1 MDPLGLAGGGLDGLL
16 HHDTERRVVDL
27 LRRLLGLL
35 EGLARLGDRGEELLD
50 RLKGNTA
57 LKEAEADF
65 GAKVKEF
72 FAPVVEASE
81 AFEQAKK
88 AALTVNDP
96 AFRVV
101 VQEAIEATAGQTER
115 VSIVQ
120 RDTAIL
126 RLIESGDT
134 SRLLWVN
141 GAIEITAL

>member
-1 MDPLGLAGGGLDGLL
+1 MSNVFNVTRLAGARALVQGTDEGESTILL
-16 HHDTERRVVDL
+16 TIEYDE
-27 LRRLLGLL
+27 
-35 EGLARLGDRGEELLD
+35 
-50 RLKGNTA
+50 LKGNTA
-57 LKEAEADF
+57 LKEAETDF

-101 VQEAIEATAGQTER
+101 VQEAIEATAGQHER
-115 VSIVQ
+115 VHILG

-126 RLIESGDT
+126 RLIDSGDT

-141 GAIEITAL
+141 GFIEITAL

>member
-1 MDPLGLAGGGLDGLL
+1 MSNVFNVTRLAGARALVQGTDEGESTILFT
-16 HHDTERRVVDL
+16 TEYD
-27 LRRLLGLL
+27 
-35 EGLARLGDRGEELLD
+35 E
-50 RLKGNTA
+50 LKGNTA
-57 LKEAEADF
+57 LKEAETDF

-101 VQEAIEATAGQTER
+101 VQEAIEATAGQPER
-115 VSIVQ
+115 VHILG

-126 RLIESGDT
+126 RLIDSGDT

-141 GAIEITAL
+141 GTIEITEL

>member
-1 MDPLGLAGGGLDGLL
+1 MSNVFNVTRLAGKRALVQGTD
-16 HHDTERRVVDL
+16 
-27 LRRLLGLL
+27 
-35 EGLARLGDRGEELLD
+35 EGESTILYTGEFDE
-50 RLKGNTA
+50 LKGNTA

-115 VSIVQ
+115 VRIVQ
-120 RDTAIL
+120 PDTAIL
-126 RLIESGDT
+126 RIIESGDT

-141 GAIEITAL
+141 GAIVITEL

>member
-1 MDPLGLAGGGLDGLL
+1 MSNVFNVTRLAGQRALVQGTD
-16 HHDTERRVVDL
+16 
-27 LRRLLGLL
+27 
-35 EGLARLGDRGEELLD
+35 EGESTILFTAEFDE
-50 RLKGNTA
+50 LKGNTA
-57 LKEAEADF
+57 IKEAEADF
-65 GAKVKEF
+65 DTKVKEF

-101 VQEAIEATAGQTER
+101 VQEAIEATAGQPER
-115 VSIVQ
+115 VRIVQ

-126 RLIESGDT
+126 RLIDSGDT

-141 GAIEITAL
+141 GAIEITEL

>member
-1 MDPLGLAGGGLDGLL
+1 MSNVFNVTRLAGARALVQGTD
-16 HHDTERRVVDL
+16 
-27 LRRLLGLL
+27 
-35 EGLARLGDRGEELLD
+35 EGESTILSTIEYDE
-50 RLKGNTA
+50 LKGNTA

-115 VSIVQ
+115 VHILG

-141 GAIEITAL
+141 GVIEITEL

>member
-1 MDPLGLAGGGLDGLL
+1 MSNVFNITRLAG
-16 HHDTERRVVDL
+16 ERALVQGTD
-27 LRRLLGLL
+27 
-35 EGLARLGDRGEELLD
+35 EGETTILYTDEFD

-57 LKEAEADF
+57 LKEAEAEFDT
-65 GAKVKEF
+65 KVKEF
-72 FAPVVEASE
+72 FAPVTEASE

-101 VQEAIEATAGQTER
+101 VQEAIEATAGQAER
-115 VSIVQ
+115 VHILG
-120 RDTAIL
+120 RDAAIL

>member
-1 MDPLGLAGGGLDGLL
+1 MSNVFNITRLAGERALVQGTDEGETAILD
-16 HHDTERRVVDL
+16 TFEFDL
-27 LRRLLGLL
+27 
-35 EGLARLGDRGEELLD
+35 
-50 RLKGNTA
+50 LKGNPA

-101 VQEAIEATAGQTER
+101 VQEAIEATAGQAER
-115 VSIVQ
+115 VHILG
-120 RDTAIL
+120 RDAAIL

>member
-1 MDPLGLAGGGLDGLL
+1 MSNVFNVTRLAGARALVQGTD
-16 HHDTERRVVDL
+16 
-27 LRRLLGLL
+27 
-35 EGLARLGDRGEELLD
+35 EGESTILFTIEYDE
-50 RLKGNTA
+50 LKGNTA

-115 VSIVQ
+115 VHILG

-141 GAIEITAL
+141 GVIEITEL

>member
-1 MDPLGLAGGGLDGLL
+1 MSNVFNVTRLAGKRALVQGTD
-16 HHDTERRVVDL
+16 
-27 LRRLLGLL
+27 
-35 EGLARLGDRGEELLD
+35 EGESTILFTMEYDE
-50 RLKGNTA
+50 LKGNTA

-65 GAKVKEF
+65 DTKVKEF

-115 VSIVQ
+115 VRIVQ

-141 GAIEITAL
+141 GTIEITEL

>member
-1 MDPLGLAGGGLDGLL
+1 MSNVFNITRLAG
-16 HHDTERRVVDL
+16 ERALVQGTD
-27 LRRLLGLL
+27 
-35 EGLARLGDRGEELLD
+35 EGETTILYTDEFD

-57 LKEAEADF
+57 LKEAEADYD
-65 GAKVKEF
+65 AKVKEF

-88 AALTVNDP
+88 AAQQVNDP

-101 VQEAIEATAGQTER
+101 VQEAIEATAGQAER
-115 VSIVQ
+115 VHILGP
-120 RDTAIL
+120 DAAIL

>member
-1 MDPLGLAGGGLDGLL
+1 MSNVFNITRLAG
-16 HHDTERRVVDL
+16 ERALVQGTD
-27 LRRLLGLL
+27 
-35 EGLARLGDRGEELLD
+35 EGETAILWTGEFD

-57 LKEAEADF
+57 LKDAEADF
-65 GAKVKEF
+65 DAKVKEF

-101 VQEAIEATAGQTER
+101 VQEAIEATAGQRER
-115 VSIVQ
+115 VHILS
-120 RDTAIL
+120 RDSAIL

-141 GAIEITAL
+141 GTIEITEL

>member
-1 MDPLGLAGGGLDGLL
+1 MSNVFNITRLAG
-16 HHDTERRVVDL
+16 ERALVQGTD
-27 LRRLLGLL
+27 
-35 EGLARLGDRGEELLD
+35 EGETTILFTGEFDE
-50 RLKGNTA
+50 LKGNTA

-65 GAKVKEF
+65 DAKVKEF
-72 FAPVVEASE
+72 YAPVVEASE

-88 AALTVNDP
+88 AAQQVNDP

-101 VQEAIEATAGQTER
+101 VQEAIEATAGQAER
-115 VSIVQ
+115 VHILG
-120 RDTAIL
+120 RDAAIL

>member
-1 MDPLGLAGGGLDGLL
+1 MSNVFNVTRLAGERALVQGTDEGESTIL
-16 HHDTERRVVDL
+16 HTKEYDYF
-27 LRRLLGLL
+27 
-35 EGLARLGDRGEELLD
+35 
-50 RLKGNTA
+50 KGNTA
-57 LKEAEADF
+57 LKEAEVEFDT
-65 GAKVKEF
+65 KVKEF

-101 VQEAIEATAGQTER
+101 MQEAIEATAGQDEW
-115 VSIVQ
+115 VHILD

>member
-1 MDPLGLAGGGLDGLL
+1 MSNVFNVTRLAGARALVQGTDEGESTILY
-16 HHDTERRVVDL
+16 TEEFD
-27 LRRLLGLL
+27 
-35 EGLARLGDRGEELLD
+35 E
-50 RLKGNTA
+50 LKGNTA

-88 AALTVNDP
+88 AALTINDP

-115 VSIVQ
+115 VRIVQ

-141 GAIEITAL
+141 GVIEITAL

>member
-1 MDPLGLAGGGLDGLL
+1 MSNVFNVTRLAGARALVQGTD
-16 HHDTERRVVDL
+16 
-27 LRRLLGLL
+27 
-35 EGLARLGDRGEELLD
+35 EGESTILSTIEYDE
-50 RLKGNTA
+50 LKGNTS

-65 GAKVKEF
+65 DAKVKEF

-101 VQEAIEATAGQTER
+101 VQEAIEATAGQYER
-115 VSIVQ
+115 VHILG

-126 RLIESGDT
+126 RLIDSGDT

-141 GAIEITAL
+141 GSIEITAL

>member
-1 MDPLGLAGGGLDGLL
+1 MSNVFNVTRLAGARALVQGTD
-16 HHDTERRVVDL
+16 
-27 LRRLLGLL
+27 
-35 EGLARLGDRGEELLD
+35 EGESTILFTAEFDE
-50 RLKGNTA
+50 LKGNTA
-57 LKEAEADF
+57 IKEAEADYN
-65 GAKVKEF
+65 AKVNEF

-115 VSIVQ
+115 VHILG

-126 RLIESGDT
+126 RLIDSGDT

-141 GAIEITAL
+141 GDIEITAL

>member
-1 MDPLGLAGGGLDGLL
+1 MSNVFNITRLAGERALVQGTDEGETAILD
-16 HHDTERRVVDL
+16 TFEF
-27 LRRLLGLL
+27 
-35 EGLARLGDRGEELLD
+35 D

-57 LKEAEADF
+57 LKEAEAEFDT
-65 GAKVKEF
+65 KVKEF
-72 FAPVVEASE
+72 FAPVTEASE

-101 VQEAIEATAGQTER
+101 VQEAIEATAGQAER
-115 VSIVQ
+115 VHILG
-120 RDTAIL
+120 RDAAIL

>member
-1 MDPLGLAGGGLDGLL
+1 MSNVFNITRLAGERALVQGTDEGETAILD
-16 HHDTERRVVDL
+16 T
-27 LRRLLGLL
+27 
-35 EGLARLGDRGEELLD
+35 GEFD

-65 GAKVKEF
+65 GAKVMEF

-101 VQEAIEATAGQTER
+101 VQEAIEATAGQAER
-115 VSIVQ
+115 VHILG
-120 RDTAIL
+120 RDAAIL

>member
-1 MDPLGLAGGGLDGLL
+1 MSNVFNVTRLAGARALVQGTD
-16 HHDTERRVVDL
+16 
-27 LRRLLGLL
+27 
-35 EGLARLGDRGEELLD
+35 EGESTILSTIEYDE
-50 RLKGNTA
+50 LKGNTS

-65 GAKVKEF
+65 DAKVKEF

-101 VQEAIEATAGQTER
+101 VQEAIEATAGQHER
-115 VSIVQ
+115 VHILG

-126 RLIESGDT
+126 RLIDSGDT

>member
-1 MDPLGLAGGGLDGLL
+1 MSNVFNITRLAG
-16 HHDTERRVVDL
+16 ERALVQGTD
-27 LRRLLGLL
+27 
-35 EGLARLGDRGEELLD
+35 EGETTILYTDEFD

-88 AALTVNDP
+88 AAQQVNDP

-101 VQEAIEATAGQTER
+101 VQEAIEATAGQDER
-115 VSIVQ
+115 VHILG
-120 RDTAIL
+120 RDAAIL

>member
-1 MDPLGLAGGGLDGLL
+1 MSNVFNITRLAE
-16 HHDTERRVVDL
+16 ERALVQGTD
-27 LRRLLGLL
+27 
-35 EGLARLGDRGEELLD
+35 EGETAILWTGEFD

-72 FAPVVEASE
+72 FAPVVEASD

-101 VQEAIEATAGQTER
+101 VQEAIEATAGQVEQVR
-115 VSIVQ
+115 ILG
-120 RDTAIL
+120 RDAAIL

>member
-1 MDPLGLAGGGLDGLL
+1 MSNVFNVTRLAGARALVQGTD
-16 HHDTERRVVDL
+16 
-27 LRRLLGLL
+27 
-35 EGLARLGDRGEELLD
+35 EGESTILNTQEFDE
-50 RLKGNTA
+50 LKGNTA
-57 LKEAEADF
+57 LEEAEADF

-72 FAPVVEASE
+72 FAPVTEASE

-101 VQEAIEATAGQTER
+101 VQEAIEATAGQRER
-115 VSIVQ
+115 VHILG

-134 SRLLWVN
+134 RRLLWVN
-141 GAIEITAL
+141 GAIEIPAL

>member
-1 MDPLGLAGGGLDGLL
+1 MSNVFNITRLAGERALVQGTDEGESIILFT
-16 HHDTERRVVDL
+16 TEYD
-27 LRRLLGLL
+27 
-35 EGLARLGDRGEELLD
+35 E
-50 RLKGNTA
+50 LKGNTA

-65 GAKVKEF
+65 GAKVEEF
-72 FAPVVEASE
+72 FAPIVEASE

-101 VQEAIEATAGQTER
+101 VQEAIEATAGQAER
-115 VSIVQ
+115 VHILG
-120 RDTAIL
+120 RDAAIL

>member
-1 MDPLGLAGGGLDGLL
+1 MSNVFNVTRLAGARALVQGTD
-16 HHDTERRVVDL
+16 
-27 LRRLLGLL
+27 
-35 EGLARLGDRGEELLD
+35 EGESTILSTIEYDE
-50 RLKGNTA
+50 LKGNTA

-65 GAKVKEF
+65 DAKVKEF
-72 FAPVVEASE
+72 YAPVVEASE

-101 VQEAIEATAGQTER
+101 VQEAIEATAGQHER
-115 VSIVQ
+115 VHILG
-120 RDTAIL
+120 RDSAIL

-141 GAIEITAL
+141 GAIEITEL

>member
-1 MDPLGLAGGGLDGLL
+1 MSNVFNVTRLAGSRALVQGTD
-16 HHDTERRVVDL
+16 
-27 LRRLLGLL
+27 
-35 EGLARLGDRGEELLD
+35 EGESTILFTMEYDE
-50 RLKGNTA
+50 LKGNTA

-88 AALTVNDP
+88 AVLTVNDP

-101 VQEAIEATAGQTER
+101 VQEAIEATAGQRER
-115 VSIVQ
+115 VHILS
-120 RDTAIL
+120 RDSAIL

-141 GAIEITAL
+141 GTIEITEL

>member
-1 MDPLGLAGGGLDGLL
+1 MSNVFNVTRLAGTRALVQGTD
-16 HHDTERRVVDL
+16 
-27 LRRLLGLL
+27 
-35 EGLARLGDRGEELLD
+35 EGESTILFTIEYDE
-50 RLKGNTA
+50 LKGNTA

-101 VQEAIEATAGQTER
+101 VQEAIEATAGQRER
-115 VSIVQ
+115 VHILG

-126 RLIESGDT
+126 RLIDSGDT

-141 GAIEITAL
+141 GTIEITAL

>member
-1 MDPLGLAGGGLDGLL
+1 MSNVFNVTRLAGARALVQGTD
-16 HHDTERRVVDL
+16 
-27 LRRLLGLL
+27 
-35 EGLARLGDRGEELLD
+35 EGESTILFTMEYDE
-50 RLKGNTA
+50 LKGNTA

-65 GAKVKEF
+65 DTKVKEF

-115 VSIVQ
+115 VRIVQ

-134 SRLLWVN
+134 SRLLWVY
-141 GAIEITAL
+141 GSIEITEL

>member
-1 MDPLGLAGGGLDGLL
+1 MSNVFNVTRLAGARALVQGTD
-16 HHDTERRVVDL
+16 
-27 LRRLLGLL
+27 
-35 EGLARLGDRGEELLD
+35 EGESTILFTAEFDE
-50 RLKGNTA
+50 LKGNTA
-57 LKEAEADF
+57 LKEAETDF

-101 VQEAIEATAGQTER
+101 VQEAIEATAGQHER
-115 VSIVQ
+115 VHILG

-126 RLIESGDT
+126 RLIDSGDT

-141 GAIEITAL
+141 GAIEITEL

>member
-1 MDPLGLAGGGLDGLL
+1 MSNVFNVTRLAGQRALVQSTD
-16 HHDTERRVVDL
+16 
-27 LRRLLGLL
+27 
-35 EGLARLGDRGEELLD
+35 EGETTILYTGEFDE
-50 RLKGNTA
+50 LKGNTA
-57 LKEAEADF
+57 LKEAETDF

-101 VQEAIEATAGQTER
+101 VQEAIEATAGQTEQVR
-115 VSIVQ
+115 IVQ

-141 GAIEITAL
+141 GAIEITEL

>member
-1 MDPLGLAGGGLDGLL
+1 MSNVFNVTRLAGARALVQGTDEGESTILY
-16 HHDTERRVVDL
+16 TEEFD
-27 LRRLLGLL
+27 
-35 EGLARLGDRGEELLD
+35 E
-50 RLKGNTA
+50 LKGNTA

-65 GAKVKEF
+65 DTKVKEF

-101 VQEAIEATAGQTER
+101 VKEAIEATAGQTER
-115 VSIVQ
+115 VRIVQ

-134 SRLLWVN
+134 SRLLWVY
-141 GAIEITAL
+141 GSIEITEL

>member
-1 MDPLGLAGGGLDGLL
+1 MSNVFNVTRLAGARALVQGTD
-16 HHDTERRVVDL
+16 
-27 LRRLLGLL
+27 
-35 EGLARLGDRGEELLD
+35 EGESTILFTAEYDE
-50 RLKGNTA
+50 LKGNTA

-65 GAKVKEF
+65 DTKVKEF

-115 VSIVQ
+115 VRIVQ

-126 RLIESGDT
+126 RLIDSGDT

>member
-1 MDPLGLAGGGLDGLL
+1 MSNVFNVTRLAGARALVQGTD
-16 HHDTERRVVDL
+16 
-27 LRRLLGLL
+27 
-35 EGLARLGDRGEELLD
+35 EGESTILYTGEFDE
-50 RLKGNTA
+50 LKGNTA
-57 LKEAEADF
+57 LKEAEADY

-115 VSIVQ
+115 VRIVQ

-126 RLIESGDT
+126 RLIDSGDT

-141 GAIEITAL
+141 GAIEITEL

>member
-1 MDPLGLAGGGLDGLL
+1 MSNVFNVTRLACARALVQGTD
-16 HHDTERRVVDL
+16 
-27 LRRLLGLL
+27 
-35 EGLARLGDRGEELLD
+35 EGESTILFTAEFDE
-50 RLKGNTA
+50 LKGNTA
-57 LKEAEADF
+57 IKEAEADF

-115 VSIVQ
+115 VRIVQ

-141 GAIEITAL
+141 GAIEITEL

>member
-1 MDPLGLAGGGLDGLL
+1 MSNVFNVTRLAGARALVQGTDEGESTILFT
-16 HHDTERRVVDL
+16 TEYD
-27 LRRLLGLL
+27 
-35 EGLARLGDRGEELLD
+35 E
-50 RLKGNTA
+50 LKGNTA

-65 GAKVKEF
+65 DTKVKEF
-72 FAPVVEASE
+72 FAPVTEASE

-101 VQEAIEATAGQTER
+101 VQEAIEATAGQRER
-115 VSIVQ
+115 VHILG
-120 RDTAIL
+120 RDSAIL

-141 GAIEITAL
+141 GAIEITEL

>member
-1 MDPLGLAGGGLDGLL
+1 MSNVFNVTRLAGARALVQGTDEGESTILY
-16 HHDTERRVVDL
+16 TEEFD
-27 LRRLLGLL
+27 
-35 EGLARLGDRGEELLD
+35 E
-50 RLKGNTA
+50 LKGNTA
-57 LKEAEADF
+57 LKEAETDF

-101 VQEAIEATAGQTER
+101 VQEAIEATAGQHER
-115 VSIVQ
+115 VHILG

-126 RLIESGDT
+126 RLIDSGDT

-141 GAIEITAL
+141 GFIEITAL